1 MDIVVSNAWDML
13 PESIEQ
19 LAIKFGV
26 KDKYLQLMNLDDEPS
41 RGQVLDSILKEWT
54 LKKEWAS
61 LFALKIMLRCKF
73 LNKYSL
79 KGGSYIHVFS

>member
-1 MDIVVSNAWDML
+1 MDIVVSNAWDMS

-26 KDKYLQLMNLDDEPS
+26 KDRYLQLMKMEDEPS
-41 RGQVLDSILKEWT
+41 RGQVLESIFKEWY

-61 LFALKIMLRCKF
+61 LFTLKIALRCKC
-73 LNKYSL
+73 
-79 KGGSYIHVFS
+79 

>member
-1 MDIVVSNAWDML
+1 MTEVTDTLVSNAWDMS

-26 KDKYLQLMNLDDEPS
+26 NDMYLQMMNLKEEPS
-41 RGQVLDSILKEWT
+41 RGQVLESIFKEWF

-61 LFALKIMLRCKF
+61 LFTLKIALRCKC
-73 LNKYSL
+73 
-79 KGGSYIHVFS
+79 